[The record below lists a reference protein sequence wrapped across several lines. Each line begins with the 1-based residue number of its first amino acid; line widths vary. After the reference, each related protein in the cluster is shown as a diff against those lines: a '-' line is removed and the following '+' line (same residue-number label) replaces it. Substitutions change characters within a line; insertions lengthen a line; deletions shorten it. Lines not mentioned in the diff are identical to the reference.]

1 MRNDRRWLAALART
15 NTATYG
21 APTFEESALQ
31 QLLHVGPPG
40 IVATAGVVVHQKD
53 VLGHFEPA
61 IPAPAIEALPLGTAL
76 DIQRTLRDNRSRKHR
91 EKGSARQSPSLH
103 GAQ

>member
-1 MRNDRRWLAALART
+1 MRSDRRWLAALART

-21 APTFEESALQ
+21 APAFEESALQ

-40 IVATAGVVVHQKD
+40 IVAIAGVVVHQKD

-61 IPAPAIEALPLGTAL
+61 IPVPAIEALPLGTAL
-76 DIQRTLRDNRSRKHR
+76 TFNALFAITVPESIER
-91 EKGSARQSPSLH
+91 
-103 GAQ
+103 